1 MPKKDT
7 FETWKDNGKWPEY
20 REILRKGAIN
30 HYTEKEIA
38 SCLNISQDTFTRI
51 KKKHP
56 EILNEMD
63 DARRKDREDL
73 IDAMRKLA
81 LGQAK
86 TISKRKVLKS
96 KAGVV
101 TEEKLVGETETI
113 LAPNANAIEYL
124 LATGHDDRYSVPY
137 RKLKLMESQVMK
149 DLEEINNARSIGQD
163 SDNEDK

>member
-20 REILRKGAIN
+20 REILRKGAVN

-86 TISKRKVLKS
+86 TISKR
-96 KAGVV
+96 
-101 TEEKLVGETETI
+101 
-113 LAPNANAIEYL
+113 N
-124 LATGHDDRYSVPY
+124 R
-137 RKLKLMESQVMK
+137 LMIFRIFIIKFQRS
-149 DLEEINNARSIGQD
+149 NPPRSII
-163 SDNEDK
+163 SRTVPNRIFFIILLFLSFIT